1 MEARLAFSCEQCIR
15 VAPNYH
21 QNKAKMNRSK
31 IELISS
37 IFVISIGCCRNDRR
51 APLVQTRSA
60 RSSDAEIVGA
70 HTCYEKAKCFQ
81 IRHVLITRFENGFDG
96 SNRNRIWWKHSPIV
110 AGWSIDIFHLRIT
123 FLRTFSVAHD
133 PNLSLG
139 RDCSAHRAWSF
150 HKVSKFCD
158 GFYTTEG
165 NRSESNLL
173 LDMRT

>member
-21 QNKAKMNRSK
+21 QIKRKVNRSK
-31 IELISS
+31 IEPISS
-37 IFVISIGCCRNDRR
+37 IFVISIGWCRNDRR

-60 RSSDAEIVGA
+60 RSSDAETVGA
-70 HTCYEKAKCFQ
+70 HTCYKKVKYFQ
-81 IRHVLITRFENGFDG
+81 IRHVLIICLKNGFDS
-96 SNRNRIWWKHSPIV
+96 SNRNRIWWKHSPII
-110 AGWSIDIFHLRIT
+110 ACWSIDIFHLR
-123 FLRTFSVAHD
+123 RTFSRTFSIFDD
-133 PNLSLG
+133 PILSQS

-158 GFYTTEG
+158 EFYS
-165 NRSESNLL
+165 SEVNLSDSNLL